1 MTEQQ
6 RLMWVLS
13 MPVCAEVNK
22 AMQELTGVN
31 FNTSEQNKDMTKS
44 EAGSGLERH
53 THNSWFS
60 SG

>member
-6 RLMWVLS
+6 RLVWVLS

-31 FNTSEQNKDMTKS
+31 YDTGEQNRDMTM
-44 EAGSGLERH
+44 ARQAQIGRTH
-53 THNSWFS
+53 T
-60 SG
+60 